1 MADRRGPLVVVGSVN
16 ADLVLQVDRVP
27 APGETIG
34 AESLDTFPGGKGAN
48 QAAAAA
54 KLGYPTYLVGQV
66 GSDANAEF
74 LKASLLSCGVNLSF
88 LKKVKGPSGTA
99 VVMLQPS
106 GENSIVIVGG
116 ANQHTWSLGAD
127 VQQSIMSAGAVLLQ
141 REIPDNVNE
150 AVAKVA
156 QSAGVPVIL
165 DAGGVDAPLTASFLP
180 LISILSPNETELAR
194 LTGMP
199 TDTMDH
205 VEAAARQLLQH
216 GPERVLV
223 KLGSQGALLV
233 TGDATT
239 RVGALPV
246 AKVVDTTGAGDCFTA
261 AFVVALLEGSDPKE
275 AMEFATLAASICIQR
290 KGAMSSLPLREELT
304 AGWG

>member
-34 AESLDTFPGGKGAN
+34 AESLDTFPGGK
-48 QAAAAA
+48 
-54 KLGYPTYLVGQV
+54 V